1 MRWTKWLYHVDTDLP
16 EYNPTI
22 KKFLI
27 VLLVN
32 AVMIP
37 LAILLQIPSVWTTLL
52 QVATVFIAGASIFAL
67 FSIAL
72 QLICT
77 SATRDEMRVRQM
89 ADTIAP
95 VEYPQESI
103 VAFLVE
109 NPGSDVFILAK
120 GKAMKIMVN
129 TELDRK
135 TGEVIHAEYCID
147 EKVYQSKEPFEK
159 ALRILSGNPAG
170 NTLHLLQI
178 DGNDP
183 TMGIPRYKRILT
195 VKRVKHTDY
204 LD

>member
-1 MRWTKWLYHVDTDLP
+1 MRWTKWLYHIDADLP

-77 SATRDEMRVRQM
+77 SATRDEMCVRQM

-135 TGEVIHAEYCID
+135 TGEAIHAEYCID

-170 NTLHLLQI
+170 NTLHLLQV

-183 TMGIPRYKRILT
+183 TKGIPRY
-195 VKRVKHTDY
+195 
-204 LD
+204 